1 MLGRKD
7 KKIPIDIW
15 FIKNVQIN
23 CKHYRNPYQI
33 KIKEELRGW

>member
-7 KKIPIDIW
+7 EKIPIDIW

-23 CKHYRNPYQI
+23 CKHYRNPYRI